1 MRGSHQK
8 PPDSRIARRGRRPPK
23 KEEYS
28 MKNLFTTMFGR
39 NDGRIHNPVGTAA
52 TALSAAGAMRHLL
65 VNLAGE
71 MSE

>member
-1 MRGSHQK
+1 
-8 PPDSRIARRGRRPPK
+8 
-23 KEEYS
+23 

>member
-1 MRGSHQK
+1 MSDQK
-8 PPDSRIARRGRRPPK
+8 TTIE
-23 KEEYS
+23 EEYS
-28 MKNLFTTMFGR
+28 MKNMFTIMFGR
-39 NDGRIHNPVGTAA
+39 NEGRIHNSTGTAT

>member
-1 MRGSHQK
+1 MSSRRTAGSQGATGA
-8 PPDSRIARRGRRPPK
+8 PQ

-39 NDGRIHNPVGTAA
+39 NEGRIHNPAGSAA

>member
-1 MRGSHQK
+1 
-8 PPDSRIARRGRRPPK
+8 
-23 KEEYS
+23 

-39 NDGRIHNPVGTAA
+39 NEGRIHNPADSAA